1 MDSSGWGN
9 SSWNV
14 LVQIANPFTWSWKNS
29 SNEMNS
35 RYFDRK
41 QSGYGVDSHCYVKL
55 GVSYVFGF
63 GKHVKQ
69 NNEAS
74 RQNGA
79 GSAIL
84 EKCFTYC
91 GRVWQGCHTLLLL
104 FYSATSLTGMARYLP
119 LLIPDEPDTN
129 R

>member
-1 MDSSGWGN
+1 
-9 SSWNV
+9 
-14 LVQIANPFTWSWKNS
+14 
-29 SNEMNS
+29 MNS

-41 QSGYGVDSHCYVKL
+41 QSGYGVDSHCYVKMSA
-55 GVSYVFGF
+55 SYVFGF

-84 EKCFTYC
+84 E
-91 GRVWQGCHTLLLL
+91 
-104 FYSATSLTGMARYLP
+104 
-119 LLIPDEPDTN
+119 
-129 R
+129 

>member
-1 MDSSGWGN
+1 MSIGWGN

-14 LVQIANPFTWSWKNS
+14 LTQIANPFTWSWKNS
-29 SNEMNS
+29 SNKMNS

-84 EKCFTYC
+84 E
-91 GRVWQGCHTLLLL
+91 
-104 FYSATSLTGMARYLP
+104 
-119 LLIPDEPDTN
+119 
-129 R
+129 

>member
-1 MDSSGWGN
+1 MSIGWGN

-14 LVQIANPFTWSWKNS
+14 LAQIANPFTWNWKNS

-35 RYFDRK
+35 WYFDRK
-41 QSGYGVDSHCYVKL
+41 QFGYGVDSHCHIKL
-55 GVSYVFGF
+55 GVTYVFGF

-74 RQNGA
+74 QQRGA

-84 EKCFTYC
+84 E
-91 GRVWQGCHTLLLL
+91 
-104 FYSATSLTGMARYLP
+104 
-119 LLIPDEPDTN
+119 
-129 R
+129 

>member
-1 MDSSGWGN
+1 
-9 SSWNV
+9 
-14 LVQIANPFTWSWKNS
+14 
-29 SNEMNS
+29 MNS

-41 QSGYGVDSHCYVKL
+41 QFGYGVDSHCNIKL
-55 GVSYVFGF
+55 GATYVFGF

-84 EKCFTYC
+84 E
-91 GRVWQGCHTLLLL
+91 
-104 FYSATSLTGMARYLP
+104 
-119 LLIPDEPDTN
+119 
-129 R
+129 